1 MSLLNRT
8 FTQFSSTTIKSS
20 QWSNTA
26 RPMITPFLQNT
37 TGWFFFLGLW
47 KAGREKDPSSNIK
60 PYLK

>member
-20 QWSNTA
+20 QWANTA

-37 TGWFFFLGLW
+37 TGWFFFW
-47 KAGREKDPSSNIK
+47 VYEKPGEKKTLVQILNHI
-60 PYLK
+60 